1 MKKINPIKA
10 VKEALGA
17 NGVIIIVVA
26 ALLLIVINIVQYK
39 FAEDE
44 INEDLR
50 LRALSELSAKSLAIQ
65 NIMTEVETAVRNHV
79 EDVSRQIQ
87 HPDSMYSVAASLV
100 KQNPVITGSSIS
112 FIENFYPSEGK
123 WFEAFAVQNEKGGVD
138 TMQLGGEAHDYFKN
152 EFFTLPL
159 STGKP
164 VWTNPYLDSDGAKMM
179 LTTYSQPIFNEEGKF
194 IAVLDADI
202 SLDWLDDILTVE
214 YAYPSSYHVLLSK
227 TGQLMSVADKNY
239 VMKTIP
245 EMSRDYGN
253 KTFEP
258 LNEGM
263 MSGVSG
269 ETLIKDKKGNKYR
282 AFYMP
287 VGGDTGWSIAIINS
301 EKEIFGDF
309 HRMKVTILWLS
320 IGGFLILLLIMLR
333 AIMNIR
339 RLQKVTTE
347 REKIQSELNVAREIQ
362 NGMLPKQ
369 SILEVA
375 DEQVEV
381 AGSLESAKEV
391 GGDLYDYF
399 IKEDYLYFC
408 IGDVS
413 GKGVPAALFMS
424 VTRSLFRTISP
435 YTRDAAKVLSYMNN
449 SLAQLNESNMFVTF
463 LVGIL
468 DMKTGRLI
476 YANAGHDAPV
486 ILDENGVAELKV
498 TPNLPLGIF
507 PDFEF
512 QSQSVQ
518 LRKESLIFLYT
529 DGLTEAMNNR
539 KEEFG
544 EERTMNALK
553 EIYLQS
559 AEISPESLLERI
571 SSKIKDFVG
580 NAEQS
585 DDLTMLAFRFH
596 KSDSNPVKNIKLVS
610 DISSITKLNGFV
622 DEFCEENN
630 LSADFSMELKL
641 AIEESIANIISYAY
655 EEGDGEI
662 EVTMKLQPEEVLVEI
677 KDKGK
682 EFDPTAVLEVDTSA
696 SLEER
701 GIGGLGI
708 HLLRSLTNSL
718 SYRRANEYNILSFSK
733 SLQK

>member
-123 WFEAFAVQNEKGGVD
+123 WFEAFAVQNEKGGID
-138 TMQLGGEAHDYFKN
+138 TMQLGGEAHDYFKS

-559 AEISPESLLERI
+559 SEISPESLLERI

-641 AIEESIANIISYAY
+641 AIEESVANIISYAY

-682 EFDPTAVLEVDTSA
+682 EFDPTAVSEVDTAA